1 MKIKNIEIPE
11 VYFYILL
18 LSIGLL
24 IARHVVFNSLLLNLL
39 VTAGLALLMEVAFRI
54 RQRALSYVEMLPDSI
69 NNLDLR
75 IKRNPKGDWKVRYLK
90 REPWTESRGIRYK
103 TVFNQSG
110 KTLEHAAKLTL
121 KQIAEL
127 YDEKQTNHFNLTG
140 MDR

>member
-39 VTAGLALLMEVAFRI
+39 VTAGLALLMEVAFRV
-54 RQRALSYVEMLPDSI
+54 RQRAQ
-69 NNLDLR
+69 
-75 IKRNPKGDWKVRYLK
+75 
-90 REPWTESRGIRYK
+90 
-103 TVFNQSG
+103 VFNQSG

-121 KQIAEL
+121 KQVADL
-127 YDEKQTNHFNLTG
+127 YKHENEKQTNRFNLTG